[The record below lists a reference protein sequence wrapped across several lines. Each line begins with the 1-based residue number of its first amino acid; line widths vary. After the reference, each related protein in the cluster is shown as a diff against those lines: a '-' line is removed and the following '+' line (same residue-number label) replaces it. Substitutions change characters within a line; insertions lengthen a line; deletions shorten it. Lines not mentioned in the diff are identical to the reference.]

1 MSQQL
6 TDSIASQI
14 MGEIDAVTRR
24 IDDLQGRIQIQ
35 LKNQGFISR
44 QIDVAKNQFADTLNG
59 LITEAEALKGRQAAF
74 IQDKVA
80 VSMAH
85 IEEKANT
92 EIKLFEIASKE
103 KSMEEINAIMVSAYQ
118 ARQEA
123 VDGVLELIESKFV
136 EALDT
141 VAVANKAF
149 VEVRG
154 LFINELV
161 ECVKNAE
168 KAVKKYDLSLQISAS
183 QHRSIGVLEFF
194 SFALLASTISAAI
207 LVLFMTYRANQVPEQ
222 AALAVHGA
230 KFKEVYSQ
238 LDAKTQ
244 EKIIKLW
251 K

>member
-1 MSQQL
+1 MAQQL
-6 TDSIASQI
+6 TDAIASQI

-24 IDDLQGRIQIQ
+24 IDDLQGRIEIQ

-44 QIDVAKNQFADTLNG
+44 QIDVAKSQFAGTLNS
-59 LITEAEALKGRQAAF
+59 LIIEAEALKGRQTAF

-80 VSMAH
+80 ASMAH
-85 IEEKANT
+85 IEAKANT
-92 EIKLFEIASKE
+92 EIKLFEITSKE
-103 KSMEEINAIMVSAYQ
+103 KSIEEINAIAVSAYQ

-123 VDGVLELIESKFV
+123 VDGVLELIESKVV

-207 LVLFMTYRANQVPEQ
+207 LVLFMTYRANQVPEH
-222 AALAVHGA
+222 AALAVHRA